1 MTDINAIKQEIRDM
15 ESRIE
20 FLNTDKTKYVS
31 AWAGGTGYDHG
42 PYYRRLEKK
51 KLKAKIRRRKLK
63 LKKLLKDLNL

>member
-1 MTDINAIKQEIRDM
+1 MTDIDAIKQEIREM

-63 LKKLLKDLNL
+63 LKKLLKDLNN